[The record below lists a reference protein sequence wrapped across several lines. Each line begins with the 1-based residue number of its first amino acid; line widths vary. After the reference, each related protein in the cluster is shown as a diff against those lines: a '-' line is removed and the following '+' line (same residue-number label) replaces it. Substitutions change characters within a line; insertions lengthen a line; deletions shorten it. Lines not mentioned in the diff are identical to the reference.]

1 MPALHEPTSQPAPLT
16 EKELEILRLLTAGH
30 TVKTIAARLNRSEA
44 SINERLRE
52 ARRKTGVGSS
62 RELARMLAAQKNWD
76 KNFDLS
82 RQDAPTECAVQPETA
97 GRPRSKG
104 KIIMFIAVPI
114 TAIGLVA
121 AATDWSQQSA
131 PVQPVAAAATAQDP
145 LVGKWSLD
153 LSRIPANERPRR
165 VTIAFRVMPDR
176 KWNTQVEIVAPDGS
190 TTQAE
195 STAALDGVPVPVSGN
210 MAFIDAV
217 SLRQPEANTLVM
229 TLNKNGAPV
238 STRVYTI
245 SRDRQ
250 SMTETIVWPG
260 SDEPRMVT
268 TYFNRIDSTWQ
279 VDENRTAR
287 FQGGGGPS

>member
-82 RQDAPTECAVQPETA
+82 RQDAPTEGAVQPEIA
-97 GRPRSKG
+97 GRSRSKG

-114 TAIGLVA
+114 AAIGLVA
-121 AATDWSQQSA
+121 AATDWSQQAA

-145 LVGKWSLD
+145 LIGKWSLD
-153 LSRIPANERPRR
+153 VSRIPANERPRR

-268 TYFNRIDSTWQ
+268 TYFNRID
-279 VDENRTAR
+279 
-287 FQGGGGPS
+287 